1 MRDRLMDFNF
11 VIAFI
16 GGIFGGLLFILILKY
31 FEITHKEIKPE
42 KTNDIGNSLLSQ
54 YHYAI
59 ARVYE
64 DKDDYGFQRII
75 IKPISMCECE
85 EEAVNRA
92 REKRKYERE
101 VIMSNPTCDLKD
113 YWKLD
118 NVRAIK
124 IYGVD

>member
-1 MRDRLMDFNF
+1 MDVNF
-11 VIAFI
+11 FIAFI
-16 GGIFGGLLFILILKY
+16 GGIFGGLVFRLTSEYLERKSQ
-31 FEITHKEIKPE
+31 KIKS
-42 KTNDIGNSLLSQ
+42 KNTNDTGNSLLSQ

-113 YWKLD
+113 YWKAD
-118 NVRAIK
+118 NIRAIK
-124 IYGVD
+124 IYEVD

>member
-1 MRDRLMDFNF
+1 MDYNI

-16 GGIFGGLLFILILKY
+16 GGIFGGLLFRLISEYLERKS
-31 FEITHKEIKPE
+31 HEIKTE
-42 KTNDIGNSLLSQ
+42 NANDTVSSLLSQ
-54 YHYAI
+54 YRYAI

-64 DKDDYGFQRII
+64 YKDDDGFPTIT
-75 IKPISMCECE
+75 IKPISMCEYE
-85 EEAVNRA
+85 EEAVNGA
-92 REKRKYERE
+92 REQRKSERE
-101 VIMSNPTCDLKD
+101 VVMSNPTCDLKD

>member
-1 MRDRLMDFNF
+1 MDYIL

-16 GGIFGGLLFILILKY
+16 GGIFWGVLFRLVSEC
-31 FEITHKEIKPE
+31 FERKSKKGNQENV
-42 KTNDIGNSLLSQ
+42 NDTEHSLLSQ

-75 IKPISMCECE
+75 IKPISVCECE

-118 NVRAIK
+118 NVRVIK

>member
-1 MRDRLMDFNF
+1 MDFNL

-31 FEITHKEIKPE
+31 FERTHKEIKPE

-64 DKDDYGFQRII
+64 GKDDNGFPTMI
-75 IKPISMCECE
+75 IKPLSMYEDE
-85 EEAVNRA
+85 TEALIGA
-92 REKRKYERE
+92 REEREYERQ
-101 VIMSNPTCDLKD
+101 VALSNPTSDINSYLKA
-113 YWKLD
+113 D
-118 NVRAIK
+118 NIRAIK

>member
-1 MRDRLMDFNF
+1 MDYNI

-16 GGIFGGLLFILILKY
+16 GGIFGGLLFRLISEY
-31 FEITHKEIKPE
+31 FETKSQQGNLENE
-42 KTNDIGNSLLSQ
+42 NDTEHSLLSQ
-54 YHYAI
+54 YRYAI

>member
-1 MRDRLMDFNF
+1 MDYNL

-16 GGIFGGLLFILILKY
+16 GGIFGGLLFRLISGY
-31 FEITHKEIKPE
+31 FERKSKRGNQENA
-42 KTNDIGNSLLSQ
+42 NDTEHSLLSQ

-101 VIMSNPTCDLKD
+101 VIMSNPACDLKD
-113 YWKLD
+113 YWKAG
-118 NVRAIK
+118 NIRAIK

>member
-1 MRDRLMDFNF
+1 MDYNL

-16 GGIFGGLLFILILKY
+16 GGIFGGLLFRLISGY
-31 FEITHKEIKPE
+31 FERKSKRGNQENA
-42 KTNDIGNSLLSQ
+42 NDTEHSLLSQ

-101 VIMSNPTCDLKD
+101 VIMSNPACDLKD
-113 YWKLD
+113 YWKAD
-118 NVRAIK
+118 NIRAIK

>member
-1 MRDRLMDFNF
+1 MDYNI

-16 GGIFGGLLFILILKY
+16 GGIFGGLLFRLILEYLERKS
-31 FEITHKEIKPE
+31 HEIKTE
-42 KTNDIGNSLLSQ
+42 NANDTGSSLLFQ
-54 YHYAI
+54 YRYAI

>member
-1 MRDRLMDFNF
+1 MDSNF
-11 VIAFI
+11 AITFI
-16 GGIFGGLLFILILKY
+16 GGIFVGLVFRLISEYLERKSQ
-31 FEITHKEIKPE
+31 KIKS
-42 KTNDIGNSLLSQ
+42 KNTNDTGNSLLSQ

-118 NVRAIK
+118 NVRVIK

>member
-1 MRDRLMDFNF
+1 MDFNF

-64 DKDDYGFQRII
+64 DKDDNGFPTMMV
-75 IKPISMCECE
+75 KPISMCEDE
-85 EEAVNRA
+85 TEAVNGA
-92 REKRKYERE
+92 REQRRYERE
-101 VIMSNPTCDLKD
+101 VVISNPTSDINF

-118 NVRAIK
+118 NIRAIK
-124 IYGVD
+124 IYEVD